1 MKPPASVEQERDELN
16 CEIQEL
22 KRQLEVERTK
32 RKVERAERE
41 VELEALRQRMREE
54 FMALL
59 ANQSQGNEI
68 PCNTTFFLITFLFF
82 VVFLFFAFFI

>member
-1 MKPPASVEQERDELN
+1 MFMDEDTWWSLLLLEQERDELN

-22 KRQLEVERTK
+22 KRQLEVECTK

-41 VELEALRQRMREE
+41 VELEALQQRMREE

-59 ANQSQGNEI
+59 ANQSQVY
-68 PCNTTFFLITFLFF
+68 TTY
-82 VVFLFFAFFI
+82 

>member
-1 MKPPASVEQERDELN
+1 MVKPPASVEQERDKLN

-22 KRQLEVERTK
+22 KRQLEVECTK

-41 VELEALRQRMREE
+41 VELEALQQRMREE

-59 ANQSQGNEI
+59 ANQSQVHNLLNLNI
-68 PCNTTFFLITFLFF
+68 RQKYKSHQN
-82 VVFLFFAFFI
+82 VW